1 MYPKDLK
8 YTETH
13 EWARL
18 EEKLVAVGITSYAS
32 EQLSDIV
39 YVESPT
45 EGEEATKGSPFGT
58 LESVKAVSDV
68 YSPISGKIEEVNHR
82 LQDEPELLNNDPYGE
97 GWIIKI
103 SPKKKEDLEDLM
115 DAAAYEKF
123 VEEQEEVEG

>member
-1 MYPKDLK
+1 MYPKDVK

-13 EWARL
+13 EWARP

-39 YVESPT
+39 YVELPT
-45 EGEEATKGSPFGT
+45 EGEESTKGSPFGT

-68 YSPISGKIEEVNHR
+68 YSPVSGKIEEVNHR

-103 SPKKKEDLEDLM
+103 SPTKKEDLEDLM
-115 DAAAYEKF
+115 DATAYEKF
-123 VEEQEEVEG
+123 VEEQEEVEE